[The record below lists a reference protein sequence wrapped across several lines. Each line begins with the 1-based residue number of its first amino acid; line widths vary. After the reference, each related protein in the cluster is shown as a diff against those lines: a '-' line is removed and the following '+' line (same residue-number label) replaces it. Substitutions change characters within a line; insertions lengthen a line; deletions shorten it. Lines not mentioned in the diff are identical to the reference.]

1 MRMPLWSC
9 SWLSCITARMKE
21 SLGLHYPALLFDKVA
36 DVFPRI
42 MIAAVNSVYLDDRN
56 QVYDL

>member
-42 MIAAVNSVYLDDRN
+42 MIVAVSSIYLDD
-56 QVYDL
+56 